1 LPTVLQMTARAR
13 PLRASQ
19 AVARL
24 TPPRAADVL
33 AGRKTVGAI
42 SGKVLYGGRHA
53 GKNFL
58 RRYTGYVEQFGAPR
72 APRRPAR
79 ARPARKDALVENIA
93 VFEVD
98 ARARRRARREPDRV
112 RDAAVHGGDEGGHAR
127 ALPREVPQGAGG
139 RGPARAQHLPRH
151 AHRLPGRARH
161 LGRAPVPAPG
171 CRPAALPE
179 LAGDL
184 LQPGPA
190 R

>member
-79 ARPARKDALVENIA
+79 ARPARPRGPALVA
-93 VFEVD
+93 AAAPRR
-98 ARARRRARREPDRV
+98 ARAQRRARRKYR
-112 RDAAVHGGDEGGHAR
+112 R
-127 ALPREVPQGAGG
+127 L
-139 RGPARAQHLPRH
+139 RG
-151 AHRLPGRARH
+151 
-161 LGRAPVPAPG
+161 
-171 CRPAALPE
+171 
-179 LAGDL
+179 
-184 LQPGPA
+184 
-190 R
+190 